1 MTSQTDTELDYQSK
15 IADAEL
21 GVAEELGWHIAIFAG
36 LSVHL
41 QWENWLVTIATSIFM
56 YVLSIHKWRKKASK
70 AERAK
75 IYQSI
80 DPS

>member
-15 IADAEL
+15 IAEAEL
-21 GVAEELGWHIAIFAG
+21 GVAEELGWHIGFFAG

-41 QWENWLVTIATSIFM
+41 LWQNWLVTIATSIFM
-56 YVLSIHKWRKKASK
+56 YVLSIYKWRKKATK

-75 IYQSI
+75 IYQSMG
-80 DPS
+80 PL

>member
-1 MTSQTDTELDYQSK
+1 MTLQTDTELDCLSR

-21 GVAEELGWHIAIFAG
+21 GVAEELGWHIAFLAG

-41 QWENWLVTIATSIFM
+41 IWENWLVTVVTAIFM
-56 YVLSIHKWRKKASK
+56 YFVSVYRWQKKASE
-70 AERAK
+70 AEKAK

-80 DPS
+80 KRS